1 MAEQPVVEK
10 MSQLQ
15 VDAGKTVM
23 FVYCLSRYLKLA
35 CAASSW
41 LARQIARQRVAVLL
55 FVIVL

>member
-23 FVYCLSRYLKLA
+23 FVCL
-35 CAASSW
+35 CAAILSW
-41 LARQIARQRVAVLL
+41 RVQLAAS
-55 FVIVL
+55 